1 MPETKPIL
9 PVLTYRPDQQQ
20 QIFLWICY
28 AFDIRGKG
36 FEPQD
41 LPCLRGLSN
50 SLKNT
55 RMFLPKEEKKTQ
67 INFNFQNS
75 SLEINISL
83 YEKEIH
89 LFLIF

>member
-28 AFDIRGKG
+28 AFDVRGKG

-55 RMFLPKEEKKTQ
+55 RMLLQKKKKNTDKLQ
-67 INFNFQNS
+67 FSKFQFRNKYFV
-75 SLEINISL
+75 I
-83 YEKEIH
+83 
-89 LFLIF
+89 